1 MKAAILILFLSLSG
15 SIFSQN
21 RLTGDLR
28 NDQRK
33 IKEDIEYII
42 NYRKEGRITVDIV
55 VNIDGKV
62 TSAIINEKHTNVLS
76 TPMHIE
82 AKNRAKNLK
91 FESCYHCPK
100 FHNGSVVFMVKEE
113 E

>member
-1 MKAAILILFLSLSG
+1 MKAAFIILFLALSG
-15 SIFSQN
+15 SLFSQN

-33 IKEDIEYII
+33 IKEDIEYTID
-42 NYRKEGRITVDIV
+42 YKKEGRITVDIV

-82 AKNRAKNLK
+82 AKNRAKRLK

-100 FHNGSVVFMVKEE
+100 FHNGSVVFMVKEKD
-113 E
+113 